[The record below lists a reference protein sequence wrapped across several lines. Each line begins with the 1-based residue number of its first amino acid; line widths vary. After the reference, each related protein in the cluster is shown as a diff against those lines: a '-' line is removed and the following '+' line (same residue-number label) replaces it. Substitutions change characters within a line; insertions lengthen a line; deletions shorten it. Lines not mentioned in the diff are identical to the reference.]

1 MQSYGSILS
10 AICLIYSNNC
20 RIFARQTCDY
30 AECATKYDKVMMQKT
45 VYRSRID
52 WWLIAIVIFTMSILV
67 VAAIGGTVWL
77 SMLYGILMGGLFWV
91 ALAGTWYAIEG
102 DRLLVYQFFRPTRL
116 PIAKIK
122 EVRYCRGVLA
132 GPCLSTR
139 RLSIKFTDR
148 SVLKSAMPIEI
159 SPRDR
164 DGMVRQLLE
173 INPAIKVIGSDKI

>member
-52 WWLIAIVIFTMSILV
+52 WWLIAIVIFTMTILV

-77 SMLYGILMGGLFWV
+77 SVLYGILIGGLFWV
-91 ALAGTWYAIEG
+91 AMAGTWYAIEG
-102 DRLLVYQFFRPTRL
+102 DRLVVYQFFRPTRL

-132 GPCLSTR
+132 GPCLSTC